1 MAGRD
6 TMITRCSVKIVT
18 ASTTC
23 QELQVLRDGEPVDD
37 VEHWEP
43 YGLTSYP
50 AAGADALVLS
60 VDGNFDHPIACV
72 VADPA
77 HRPTDLAETE
87 VALYNSPGAEVRLTA
102 AGGVKVTGPVTASAG
117 VDVTGDID
125 ATGSVTALGTVSGLG
140 FNLGPLLPGKA
151 GNFTDA
157 TTGLTYIFTGGI
169 LTSGTGAL

>member
-18 ASTTC
+18 ASTKC

-50 AAGADALVLS
+50 AAGSDALVLS

-87 VALYNSPGAEVRLTA
+87 VALYNTPGAEVRLTA
-102 AGGVKVTGPVTASAG
+102 AGGVKVTGDTTVA
-117 VDVTGDID
+117 
-125 ATGSVTALGTVSGLG
+125 GTVV
-140 FNLGPLLPGKA
+140 A
-151 GNFTDA
+151 
-157 TTGLTYIFTGGI
+157 
-169 LTSGTGAL
+169 SGTVNASGYKVGLSTGVSSVVIVADDGKVLTFINGLLVNVGVPVP